1 MNQST
6 ITAQRIPERRQGV
19 TLTPKEATL
28 TQTIISANILTIAG
42 VLPENNRNWSILA
55 GLINKLE
62 KRKSYNT
69 AYECSQLEAE
79 LLEALLRG

>member
-1 MNQST
+1 MKLFL
-6 ITAQRIPERRQGV
+6 
-19 TLTPKEATL
+19 TLTVIIIILIVLTAAL

-62 KRKSYNT
+62 KRKSYNA